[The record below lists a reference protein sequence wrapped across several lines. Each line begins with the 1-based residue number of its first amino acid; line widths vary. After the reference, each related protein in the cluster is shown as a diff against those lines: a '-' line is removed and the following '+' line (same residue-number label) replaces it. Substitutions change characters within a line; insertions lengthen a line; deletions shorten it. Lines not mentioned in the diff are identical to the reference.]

1 MTKLSEQ
8 EQQIAAYYDTTE
20 NSYIDGW
27 DLNNSLALHFGYT
40 DETTKSF
47 GSTLLRMNEILMQ
60 VAGVKPTDKV
70 LDAGCGVGGSSF
82 YLSQKTG
89 CSCIGISL
97 TEKQVAK
104 ANALAKEKG
113 LEHEVHFMVM
123 NFENTVF
130 PDRTFDVV
138 WGLES
143 ICYAEDKERFVREAY
158 RLLKS
163 GGRLVIA
170 DGMVSKYENNEHPII
185 KNWLKGWMV
194 PHLESPD
201 TFKKFFTH
209 AGFKHVKFSD
219 ITKNVMPSSKRLN
232 WLYKANKLWAAW
244 KKMTFRYKW
253 NKIQQ
258 GNIEACKWQYKGLKQ
273 GLWIYGIIVGTKQD

>member
-1 MTKLSEQ
+1 MAKLNDKEQ
-8 EQQIAAYYDTTE
+8 YIADYYDITE

-27 DLNNSLALHFGYT
+27 ELNKSLALHFGYT
-40 DETTKSF
+40 DETTKTF
-47 GSTLLRMNEILMQ
+47 GDTLLRMNEIVMS
-60 VAGVKPTDKV
+60 VAAVKQADKV
-70 LDAGCGVGGSSF
+70 LDAGSGVGGSSF
-82 YLSQKTG
+82 YLKQKKG
-89 CSCIGISL
+89 CTCIGISL
-97 TEKQVAK
+97 SQKQVDK

-113 LEHEVHFMVM
+113 MEHEVHFMPM

-158 RLLKS
+158 RLLKT

-170 DGMVSKYENNEHPII
+170 DGMVAKYENNENPII
-185 KNWLKGWMV
+185 KNWLQGWAV
-194 PHLESPD
+194 PHLETPD
-201 TFKKFFTH
+201 NFKKYMAH
-209 AGFKHVKFSD
+209 AGFKNIKFSD
-219 ITKNVMPSSKRLN
+219 ITRNVMPSAKRLN
-232 WLYKANKLWAAW
+232 KLYKLNKLWAAW
-244 KKMTFRYKW
+244 KKMTFRYGW
-253 NKIQQ
+253 NKVQE